1 MNGALSG
8 LARVVQVEHG
18 HTGRGAGDAATEL
31 AAFGLRRVGV
41 GLSINERARARANPT
56 KCYPRVTNHSE
67 EAVLRASARF
77 PTSVGYCVKYHSPHD
92 EKCPNLQTN
101 ETFAVVPAG
110 LRCEPA

>member
-1 MNGALSG
+1 MRGVHLNGALSG

-67 EAVLRASARF
+67 ARGR
-77 PTSVGYCVKYHSPHD
+77 PPRIRPVPD
-92 EKCPNLQTN
+92 ECRL
-101 ETFAVVPAG
+101 
-110 LRCEPA
+110 L